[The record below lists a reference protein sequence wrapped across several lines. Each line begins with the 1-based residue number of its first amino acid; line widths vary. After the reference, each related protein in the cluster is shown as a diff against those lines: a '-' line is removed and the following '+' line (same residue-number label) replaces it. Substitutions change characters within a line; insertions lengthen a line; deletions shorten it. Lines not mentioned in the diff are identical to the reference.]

1 MKPILIQGNQHKDE
15 RGEIQYNNEFNASE
29 IKRMYT
35 IQNNDTNFV
44 RAWQGHKIEKRWFTA
59 IQGSFEIKLIKID
72 NWEQPNKNSEVSTII
87 LDDKNL
93 DILCIPNG
101 YVNSIQ
107 ALEENSKLLA
117 MSDYQLGEIDDEH
130 RFDPK
135 YFNNIK

>member
-1 MKPILIQGNQHKDE
+1 MAYKIIKGKNHSDQ
-15 RGEIQYNNEFNASE
+15 RGKLTFNNDFNASE

-35 IQNNDTNFV
+35 IQNNDNNFV

-59 IQGSFEIKLIKID
+59 IHGSFEIKLIKID
-72 NWEQPNKNSEVSTII
+72 NWEQPDKNSEVSTII

-117 MSDYQLGEIDDEH
+117 MSDHQLGEINDEY
-130 RFDPK
+130 RFEAN
-135 YFNNIK
+135 YFNK